1 MKYDIKSL
9 TLEEKLHLLTGKDS
23 WRLETANGKLPEV
36 FLSDG
41 PHGLRMHEIKDN
53 VVGPVIPATAMPNL
67 SLLANTW
74 DPSLA
79 YLDGATIADDCIEKG
94 ADVLLAP
101 GVNIKRTPL
110 CGRNF
115 EYLSEDPY
123 LAGVLAKAYI
133 EGVQDKGVGTSLKH
147 FCANNREYG
156 RLSQTSEIDDRA
168 LHEIYLR
175 PFEIALEAKPWTV
188 MCSYNP
194 INGIYASE
202 NKKLLKDILRDKFGF
217 DGLIVSDWGAVH
229 NAAKA
234 VKANL
239 DLRMPYHPEAYD
251 DLRKAYDDGV
261 LTEAEI
267 DARVE
272 KVLEL
277 IEKTQN
283 GIKKVDTTK
292 EERHAAAVKIA
303 REGMVLLKN
312 EDGIL
317 PLSGGKLVVT
327 GPFAKTPALGGGG
340 SAFVTAAHTP
350 TPLADELGARLGERI
365 HIFPNETFIND
376 GARMDY
382 MKNTLQQAYHADTV
396 LLCVGTGKTVESE
409 GYDRF
414 SLRLSPIQED
424 LILNTAKVNPNVVV
438 VLHASSAVDMTPWID
453 HVKAVLVVGFAG
465 EAAHEA
471 TADILCGIT
480 SPCGKLA
487 ETYPLSL
494 EDTPTGEARG
504 NGFYERYSEG
514 VLVGY
519 RWFDT
524 KEKEVLFPF
533 GHGLSY
539 ADFSYSDL
547 AIEKR
552 SETDY
557 EVGFTIT
564 NTSSVDAKEIAEL
577 YVRDVFSMV
586 ERPEKELKGFVKVAL
601 AAGES
606 KRVSIKLDARAFA
619 YYNTSLDAW
628 YVENGDFEILVGAS
642 SRDIRLCERLSISLP
657 KAEQYSVSF
666 GSVLG
671 SIE

>member
-1 MKYDIKSL
+1 MKYDIKAL
-9 TLEEKLHLLTGKDS
+9 TLEEKLYLLTGKDS

-41 PHGLRMHEIKDN
+41 PHGLRMHEIKDG
-53 VVGPVIPATAMPNL
+53 VTGPVMPATAMPNL

-74 DPSLA
+74 DEELA
-79 YLDGATIADDCIEKG
+79 YLAGATIADDCIEKG

-123 LAGVLAKAYI
+123 LAGILAKAYI
-133 EGVQDKGVGTSLKH
+133 NGVQDKGVGTSLKH

-156 RLSQTSEIDDRA
+156 RLSQSSEIDERT
-168 LHEIYLR
+168 LNEIYLR

-188 MCSYNP
+188 MCAYNP

-202 NKKLLKDILRDKFGF
+202 HKKLLTDTLRGKLGF

-234 VKANL
+234 LKAGI
-239 DLRMPYHPEAYD
+239 DLRMPFHPNAFSDLKTAYD
-251 DLRKAYDDGV
+251 AGI
-261 LTEAEI
+261 LTDKEI
-267 DARVE
+267 DERVE
-272 KVLEL
+272 KILAL

-283 GIKKVDTTK
+283 GSKKVERTK
-292 EERHAAAVKIA
+292 EERHQNAVKIA

-317 PLSGGKLVVT
+317 PLHGEKLLVA

-340 SAFVTAAHTP
+340 SALARTDRSIA
-350 TPLADELGARLGERI
+350 PLADELAARLGDQVQVLSDGMYFTE
-365 HIFPNETFIND
+365 
-376 GARMDY
+376 GARVDY
-382 MKNTLQQAYHADTV
+382 MKNGLQAAYRADTV
-396 LLCVGTGKTVESE
+396 LLCVGTGKTAESE

-414 SLRLSPIQED
+414 SLRLAPIQED
-424 LILNTAKVNPNVVV
+424 LILNTARVNPNVVV
-438 VLHASSAVDMTPWID
+438 LLHAAGAVDMTPWID

-465 EAAHEA
+465 EGSHEA
-471 TADILCGIT
+471 TADILCGIA
-480 SPCGKLA
+480 SPCGKLS

-494 EDTPTGEARG
+494 GDTPTGEERG
-504 NGFYERYSEG
+504 NAFSERYSEG
-514 VLVGY
+514 VFVGY
-519 RWFDT
+519 RWFDAQN
-524 KEKEVLFPF
+524 KDVLFPF
-533 GHGLSY
+533 GYGLSY
-539 ADFSYSDL
+539 ADFAYSDL
-547 AIEKR
+547 ALEKK

-557 EVGFTIT
+557 TVSFTVT
-564 NTSSVDAKEIAEL
+564 NTSHVDAKEIAEV

-586 ERPEKELKGFVKVAL
+586 ERPEKELKAFAKVAL

-606 KRVSIKLDARAFA
+606 KRVSVTLDARAFA
-619 YYNTSLDAW
+619 YYNTSLDEW

-642 SRDIRLCERLSISLP
+642 SRDIRLNARLEINLP
-657 KAEQYSVSF
+657 DITQYSTTDT
-666 GSVLG
+666 
-671 SIE
+671 

>member
-1 MKYDIKSL
+1 MKYDITNL
-9 TLEEKLHLLTGKDS
+9 TLEEKLRLLTGKDG
-23 WRLETANGKLPEV
+23 WRLETANGKLPEI

-41 PHGLRMHEIKDN
+41 PNGLRMHEIKDGAA
-53 VVGPVIPATAMPNL
+53 GPIKPATAMPNL
-67 SLLANTW
+67 SLVASTW
-74 DPSLA
+74 DPELA
-79 YLDGATIADDCIEKG
+79 YLDGATIADDCIENG

-133 EGVQDKGVGTSLKH
+133 EGVQDKGIGTSLKH

-156 RLSQTSEIDDRA
+156 RLSQTSEMDERT
-168 LHEIYLR
+168 LREIYLR

-194 INGIYASE
+194 VNGIYASE
-202 NKKLLKDILRDKFGF
+202 NKRLLKDILRDELGF
-217 DGLIVSDWGAVH
+217 DGMIVSDWGAVH
-229 NAAKA
+229 SGTKA
-234 VKANL
+234 VKASL
-239 DLRMPYHPEAYD
+239 DLRMPFHPEAYD
-251 DLRKAYDDGV
+251 HLKHAVDEGLLSEK
-261 LTEAEI
+261 EI
-267 DARVE
+267 DERVQ

-283 GIKKVDTTK
+283 GMKKITTTK
-292 EERHAAAVKIA
+292 EDRHTNATRIA
-303 REGMVLLKN
+303 REGIVLLKN

-327 GPFAKTPALGGGG
+327 GPFAKAPAIGGGG
-340 SAFVTAAHTP
+340 SAFVSTNYPAA
-350 TPLADELGARLGERI
+350 PLADELKARLGECVE
-365 HIFPNETFIND
+365 IFPNETYMND
-376 GARMDY
+376 GARVDY
-382 MKNTLQQAYHADTV
+382 MKNSLRQAYRADTV
-396 LLCVGTGKTVESE
+396 LLCVGTGKRIESE

-424 LILNTAKVNPNVVV
+424 LILEVAKINPNVIV

-453 HVKAVLVVGFAG
+453 RVKAVALVGFAG

-471 TADILCGIT
+471 TADILCGKI
-480 SPCGKLA
+480 SPSGKLA

-494 EDTPTGEARG
+494 EDTPTGAARG
-504 NGFYERYSEG
+504 NGFYERYTEG

-519 RWFDT
+519 RWYDT
-524 KEKEVLFPF
+524 LGKDVLFPF

-539 ADFSYSDL
+539 ADFSYSNL
-547 AIEKR
+547 TVTKK
-552 SETDY
+552 SETDC
-557 EVGFTIT
+557 EVSFTLT
-564 NTSSVDAKEIAEL
+564 NTSGVDGKEVAQI

-586 ERPEKELKGFVKVAL
+586 ERPEKELKGFLKVAL

-606 KRVSIKLDARAFA
+606 KRVSVKLDARAFA
-619 YYNTSLDAW
+619 YYNTALNEW

-642 SRDIRLCERLSISLP
+642 SRDIRLTARVQINLP
-657 KAEQYSVSF
+657 EAGQYSK
-666 GSVLG
+666 
-671 SIE
+671 E